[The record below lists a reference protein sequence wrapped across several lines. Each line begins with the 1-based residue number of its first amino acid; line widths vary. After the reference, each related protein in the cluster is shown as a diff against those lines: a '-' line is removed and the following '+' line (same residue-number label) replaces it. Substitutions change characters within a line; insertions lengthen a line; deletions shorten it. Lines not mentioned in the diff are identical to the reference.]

1 MSKNSP
7 PPICFDML
15 PGHYMRRLQ
24 QIAVAIFLQETQ
36 AFGITP
42 IQYATMGAL
51 AKKPNMDQKTLAKT
65 IGLDASTIGGVI
77 DRLQSRD
84 LVQRNPSHHDRRVH
98 LLTLTPPGQALFDEA
113 SPVVI
118 AAQSRILAPLPESQ
132 HAQFMQMLQT
142 LVSGNNEL
150 SRAPTR

>member
-1 MSKNSP
+1 MSKNSQH
-7 PPICFDML
+7 PISFDML

-42 IQYATMGAL
+42 IQYATIGAL
-51 AKKPNMDQKTLAKT
+51 AKKKNMDQKTLAKT

-77 DRLQSRD
+77 DRLQARD
-84 LVQRNPSHHDRRVH
+84 LVQRNPSEHDGRVH
-98 LLTLTPPGQALFDEA
+98 LLTLTPTGHDLFNDV
-113 SPVVI
+113 SPSVI
-118 AAQSRILAPLPESQ
+118 AAQNRILAPLPESQ